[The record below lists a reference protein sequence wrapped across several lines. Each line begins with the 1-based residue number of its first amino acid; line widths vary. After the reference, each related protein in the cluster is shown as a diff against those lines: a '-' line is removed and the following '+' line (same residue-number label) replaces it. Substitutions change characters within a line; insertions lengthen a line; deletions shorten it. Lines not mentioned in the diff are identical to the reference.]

1 MTTLDAALMTILY
14 DALKVPPPHPVT
26 CKVGE
31 YVIALLGIP
40 LRFNDFVVLD
50 AFAATPAGSAPETM
64 LHLYGVQPPLAW
76 MTAEYATLSVPLG
89 RLVVLIV
96 IDARHGNAETSSA
109 KSSNEAF
116 ITAC

>member
-1 MTTLDAALMTILY
+1 
-14 DALKVPPPHPVT
+14 
-26 CKVGE
+26 
-31 YVIALLGIP
+31 
-40 LRFNDFVVLD
+40 
-50 AFAATPAGSAPETM
+50 
-64 LHLYGVQPPLAW
+64 

-109 KSSNEAF
+109 KSSNEGF